1 LGVDEVPSKEKIEK
15 VKEIKK
21 WFDSADSLIVMH
33 YVGLKVSEAAE
44 VRAQVKGGGNELRV
58 LKNTLTK
65 IALDG
70 TDKSVLNDVIDGPTA
85 VVFVNEDLAGTAR
98 ILREFSRGRSGIY
111 FQGGMLGSRLLSAA
125 DVESISVLP
134 PRDVLLAQ
142 LVGQVVGQL
151 SGIVSI
157 VAAAPRKM
165 LSLMRALSDKLEKES
180 PPPAEVPE
188 VKVEEAPAEEAP
200 AEEASAPE
208 PEAPAPAD
216 VTPAEETETE
226 EAKAGEAP
234 AEAETVAEEV
244 PAEPEAATEE
254 APAEPDETPD
264 TDTEATE

>member
-1 LGVDEVPSKEKIEK
+1 LGVDEVPNKEKIEK
-15 VKEIKK
+15 VKQIKK

-33 YVGLKVSEAAE
+33 YLGLKVSEAAE
-44 VRAQVKGGGNELRV
+44 VRAQIKDSGNELRV

-70 TDKSVLNDVIDGPTA
+70 TDKSTLNDVIDGPTA

-111 FQGGMLGSRLLSAA
+111 FQGGMLGTRLLSAA

-180 PPPAEVPE
+180 PPAAQATEEKAVEAPADEAPAPDTEASTPAGEPEAQE
-188 VKVEEAPAEEAP
+188 VKVEEAPEQAEAAVEEAP
-200 AEEASAPE
+200 AE
-208 PEAPAPAD
+208 
-216 VTPAEETETE
+216 V
-226 EAKAGEAP
+226 
-234 AEAETVAEEV
+234 
-244 PAEPEAATEE
+244 EAADKATAKPE
-254 APAEPDETPD
+254 ETPD